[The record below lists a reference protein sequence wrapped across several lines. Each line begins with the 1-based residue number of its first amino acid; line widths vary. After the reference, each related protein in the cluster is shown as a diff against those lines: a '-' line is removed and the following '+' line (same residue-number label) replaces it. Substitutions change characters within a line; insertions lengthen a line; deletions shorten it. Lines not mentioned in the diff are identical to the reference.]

1 VIATLRAL
9 SFLTFQI
16 VTVIPMS
23 FICLMVAVLPRRM
36 RYRITVAWPRAQVY
50 AARWLLGIRWQVIG
64 SEHLPQGP
72 AVILSKH
79 QSTWE
84 TLFYPSFMPRELCF
98 VFKRELLFLPFFGW
112 GIALLDMIHINRRRG
127 SDAFEQ
133 VVRQGATK
141 LAQGRWIIMFP
152 EGTRTPAG
160 SQGRYKT
167 GGARLATRTGAPVVP
182 IAVNSGECWPRKAF
196 IKVPGLITVSIGPP
210 IESAGL
216 SAEELNHRVEAWI
229 ESEMRRLSP
238 HLYVETQSSVPE
250 LLPASREG
258 RPT

>member
-1 VIATLRAL
+1 
-9 SFLTFQI
+9 
-16 VTVIPMS
+16 
-23 FICLMVAVLPRRM
+23 
-36 RYRITVAWPRAQVY
+36 
-50 AARWLLGIRWQVIG
+50 
-64 SEHLPQGP
+64 
-72 AVILSKH
+72 
-79 QSTWE
+79 
-84 TLFYPSFMPRELCF
+84 
-98 VFKRELLFLPFFGW
+98 
-112 GIALLDMIHINRRRG
+112 
-127 SDAFEQ
+127 
-133 VVRQGATK
+133 
-141 LAQGRWIIMFP
+141 MFP